1 MQLPSSEVPSVT
13 LEEMEEVN
21 QKSKNIKAD
30 GGTLGRSQ
38 TWEAEV
44 CVRAWEM
51 GRNLSLMYL
60 ARKKW
65 K

>member
-1 MQLPSSEVPSVT
+1 MT

-21 QKSKNIKAD
+21 QESKNIKAD
-30 GGTLGRSQ
+30 SGTLERSQ

-44 CVRAWEM
+44 CLRAWEM
-51 GRNLSLMYL
+51 VRNLPVMYL